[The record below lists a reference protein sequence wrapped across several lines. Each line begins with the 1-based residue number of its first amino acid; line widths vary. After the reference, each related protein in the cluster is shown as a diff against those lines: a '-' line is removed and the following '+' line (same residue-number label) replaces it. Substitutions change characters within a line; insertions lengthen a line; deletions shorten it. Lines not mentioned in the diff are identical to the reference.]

1 MEKWVRLKVTVIEDC
16 NNMVDFVGLKGGKLV
31 GELRKW
37 VSHGGFSSWTGS
49 SPSAFRRAWIHYHM
63 PFAPQPWLPTAN
75 RRYTSIDHYASLD
88 NRLV

>member
-1 MEKWVRLKVTVIEDC
+1 MMEKWVRLKVTVMEDC

-49 SPSAFRRAWIHYHM
+49 SPSTFRRAWIHYHM
-63 PFAPQPWLPTAN
+63 PFVPQP
-75 RRYTSIDHYASLD
+75 
-88 NRLV
+88 